1 MTENEIGKVVVDAAI
16 AIHKALGSGVYEIVY
31 EVVLTHELKK
41 HGLNVERQVPVSIEY
56 DGIKFDE
63 GFRADIIIENKVI
76 LELKSIESIT
86 NHIRSKF

>member
-1 MTENEIGKVVVDAAI
+1 MTGNEIGKVVVDAAI

-41 HGLNVERQVPVSIEY
+41 HDLNVEMQVPVSIEY

-63 GFRADIIIENKVI
+63 GSGQI
-76 LELKSIESIT
+76 LLLIT
-86 NHIRSKF
+86 R

>member
-41 HGLNVERQVPVSIEY
+41 HDLNVERQVPVSIEY

-63 GFRADIIIENKVI
+63 GSGQI
-76 LELKSIESIT
+76 LLLIT
-86 NHIRSKF
+86 R